1 MSNNKEPK
9 QPSVFNQS
17 SAQVLERGLNAMTR
31 MCDVITKQNEILNED
46 VSKLKKKIDRMKTK
60 LLENGLEDV

>member
-1 MSNNKEPK
+1 MSKDK